1 MFNSH
6 AFCSLPNAFRDAL
19 CRSKTGYG
27 NIICIHTCYFRFLT
41 PSNNDHN
48 QRMIQ
53 YIFYIC
59 KKKNVNT
66 VISHCPAVIAG
77 HDEQTC
83 SLFFHDRVSLSL
95 SLSLLFL
102 SLSFFIFLRI
112 LKCLWGLVHEC
123 QHWFECLQ
131 GENLP
136 YKHGVFME
144 YRWCS
149 HIAESCCRLSAT
161 YTEQSSREM
170 KSGGTGERPET
181 ATGIAERKAL

>member
-1 MFNSH
+1 MIIIRGR
-6 AFCSLPNAFRDAL
+6 C
-19 CRSKTGYG
+19 
-27 NIICIHTCYFRFLT
+27 NIFSIYV
-41 PSNNDHN
+41 
-48 QRMIQ
+48 
-53 YIFYIC
+53 
-59 KKKNVNT
+59 KKNVNT
-66 VISHCPAVIAG
+66 VISHCPAVITG

-83 SLFFHDRVSLSL
+83 RLFFHDRVSLSL

-102 SLSFFIFLRI
+102 SLSFFIWLRI

-181 ATGIAERKAL
+181 ATGIAERKLL

>member
-1 MFNSH
+1 MIIIRGW
-6 AFCSLPNAFRDAL
+6 C
-19 CRSKTGYG
+19 
-27 NIICIHTCYFRFLT
+27 NIFSIYR
-41 PSNNDHN
+41 
-48 QRMIQ
+48 
-53 YIFYIC
+53 YV
-59 KKKNVNT
+59 KKKCKYSN
-66 VISHCPAVIAG
+66 
-77 HDEQTC
+77 Q
-83 SLFFHDRVSLSL
+83 SLSCCNYWTWWADMQPLFPWQGLSLSL

-136 YKHGVFME
+136 YKHGVFTE

-161 YTEQSSREM
+161 CTEQSSREI

>member
-1 MFNSH
+1 MIIIRGW
-6 AFCSLPNAFRDAL
+6 C
-19 CRSKTGYG
+19 
-27 NIICIHTCYFRFLT
+27 NIFSIYR
-41 PSNNDHN
+41 
-48 QRMIQ
+48 
-53 YIFYIC
+53 YV
-59 KKKNVNT
+59 KKKCKYSN
-66 VISHCPAVIAG
+66 
-77 HDEQTC
+77 Q
-83 SLFFHDRVSLSL
+83 SLSCCNYWTWWADMQPLFPMTGSLSLSL

-136 YKHGVFME
+136 YKHGVFTE

-161 YTEQSSREM
+161 CTEQSSREI